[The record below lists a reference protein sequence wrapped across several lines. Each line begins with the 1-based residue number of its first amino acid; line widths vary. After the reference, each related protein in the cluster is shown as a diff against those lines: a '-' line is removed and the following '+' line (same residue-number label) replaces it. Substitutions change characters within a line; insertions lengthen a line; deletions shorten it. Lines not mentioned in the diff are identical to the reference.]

1 MPVAPYLDH
10 VPSLGADVYLHDSAQ
25 LIGDV
30 TLGDDCSVWC
40 NAVVR
45 GDVNRIVIGRGT
57 SIQDLSMCHVT
68 HRSAGKPAGSPLVIG
83 DYVTVGHAAILH
95 GCTIGNEC
103 LVGMGSIVMDDAV
116 LEERVMLGAGSLV
129 PPGKRLESGWL
140 YVGRPVAAL
149 RRLSEAEM
157 AFLRYSAEHYVRLK
171 NSYLDGCPP
180 VTPAAPIAK

>member
-1 MPVAPYLDH
+1 MPVEPYLTTRPA
-10 VPSLGADVYLHDSAQ
+10 VAAGVFLHASAQ

-30 TLGDDCSVWC
+30 TLGEDSSVWC

-45 GDVNRIVIGRGT
+45 GDVNRIVIGRAT
-57 SIQDLSMCHVT
+57 SIQDLTMCHVT
-68 HRSAGKPAGSPLVIG
+68 HKSAAKPQGSPLIIG

-95 GCTIGNEC
+95 GCTIGNDC

-116 LEERVMLGAGSLV
+116 LEDRVMLGAGSLV
-129 PPGKRLESGWL
+129 PPGKRLEGGWL

-149 RRLSEAEM
+149 RRLSAAEI

-171 NSYLDGCPP
+171 NSYLA
-180 VTPAAPIAK
+180 PA

>member
-10 VPSLGADVYLHDSAQ
+10 VPSLGVDVYLHDSAQ

-45 GDVNRIVIGRGT
+45 GDVNRIVVGRGT

-116 LEERVMLGAGSLV
+116 LEDRVMLGAGSLV
-129 PPGKRLESGWL
+129 PPGKRLRSGFL
-140 YVGRPVAAL
+140 YVGSPARQARAL
-149 RRLSEAEM
+149 TDKERAYFS
-157 AFLRYSAEHYVRLK
+157 YSASNYVALK
-171 NSYLDGCPP
+171 DLHQVP
-180 VTPAAPIAK
+180 